1 MKKYIFFLLIF
12 GSCVKNTEK
21 REGLQT
27 CKLGNVNY
35 LYDSPLEFETAK
47 APTKPKSTITS
58 TNPAVILLDYDGYT
72 LPPNSTWNQSSM
84 PFYAT
89 PSGLTTDVIQSITNL
104 VGNDFAKF
112 NVIVTTDTTI
122 YAKASQYRRIRVI
135 VTASSEINYGV
146 SGIAYVGSMF
156 GGGEQLCFV
165 FSKALAYNPTYVWVT
180 ISHEAGHSAGLLH
193 QSEYD
198 ANCNMVFTYKPC
210 QSNGTGPIMGSTGG
224 ACSTIWWKG
233 PTPNGCTSIQ
243 DDVAVLS
250 KNIGIK

>member
-1 MKKYIFFLLIF
+1 MVLFV
-12 GSCVKNTEK
+12 SCAKETK
-21 REGLQT
+21 DKSKDGLQT
-27 CKLGNVNY
+27 CKFGDINY
-35 LYDSPLEFETAK
+35 VYDSPLDFQTAK
-47 APTKPKSTITS
+47 APTKPKSTTTTS

-72 LPPNSTWNQSSM
+72 LPPNSTWNQSSTS
-84 PFYAT
+84 FYAT
-89 PSGLTTDVIQSITNL
+89 PSGLTTDVIQSVTNL
-104 VGNDFAKF
+104 VGNDYAKF

-165 FSKALAYNPTYVWVT
+165 FSKSLAYNPTYVWVT
-180 ISHEAGHSAGLLH
+180 ISHESGHSAGLLH

-210 QSNGTGPIMGSTGG
+210 QSNGTRSN
-224 ACSTIWWKG
+224 
-233 PTPNGCTSIQ
+233 NGFNGWGLLNNL
-243 DDVAVLS
+243 V
-250 KNIGIK
+250 